1 MSLIITRPEPTEY
14 AGYFARYIDQT
25 STVDLIPALINSHEE
40 LCTIVKGCTEPQ
52 LLHRYAEGKW
62 SVKELLVHLS
72 DAERIFAYR
81 ALRFV
86 RRDTTLLPGF
96 DENLYVP
103 ASHADERTPEVIIRE
118 LYSVRQATITLF
130 EAMNEEDLRQTGTAS
145 NTTLSV
151 RALGYIILG
160 HETHHRTILR
170 ERYGL

>member
-1 MSLIITRPEPTEY
+1 MSVTITRPEPTEY

-25 STVDLIPALINSHEE
+25 STHDLLPALLASHDE
-40 LCTIVKGCTEPQ
+40 LRTLVGNCSETQ

-62 SVKELLVHLS
+62 SVKELLVHIA

-86 RRDTTLLPGF
+86 RRDTTPLPGF

-103 ASHADERTPEVIIRE
+103 TSHADKRDLSTILRE
-118 LYSVRQATITLF
+118 LGAVRQASIALF
-130 EAMNEEDLRQTGTAS
+130 EPMTEEDIRQTGVAS

-160 HETHHRTILR
+160 HETHHRNILR